1 MGAVGWERGE
11 MNSGNSGPTSVKDEH
26 SDGLVHGVAFP
37 GFHDG
42 QVKVTKM
49 RQGTALHVASG

>member
-1 MGAVGWERGE
+1 